1 MLAASGK
8 PSADGVEVCDEVLV
22 LCASAI
28 GLGWFANAEVVVVP
42 KEFCL
47 DPVACPGLAFRVEC
61 PMT

>member
-47 DPVACPGLAFRVEC
+47 RGACPGLAFRVEC